1 MLVWTQTENF
11 VIYKSL
17 ILKLYMYIGN
27 RVNNLETLNV
37 MQLFFIAETNGET

>member
-1 MLVWTQTENF
+1 MLVWTQTEHF
-11 VIYKSL
+11 VIYN
-17 ILKLYMYIGN
+17 LYMYIGD

>member
-1 MLVWTQTENF
+1 MLVWTQTEHF

-17 ILKLYMYIGN
+17 LLKLYMYIGD